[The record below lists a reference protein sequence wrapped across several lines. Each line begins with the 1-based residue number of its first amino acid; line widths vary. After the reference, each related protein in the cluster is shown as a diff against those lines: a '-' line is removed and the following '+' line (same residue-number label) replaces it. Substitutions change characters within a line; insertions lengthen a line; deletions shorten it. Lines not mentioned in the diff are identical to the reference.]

1 MVDYESLA
9 CPGINTVPCQGQS
22 NSSVDWITT
31 VLLSN
36 ENLEQQMGD
45 TFFPPDILSETST
58 VLGAFSSSFFQS
70 EITVTFVPL
79 NETAGLFAFYTTYAL
94 NM

>member
-45 TFFPPDILSETST
+45 TFSLTHLSGILTHQHLYAT
-58 VLGAFSSSFFQS
+58 KHRGQVQTIAAV
-70 EITVTFVPL
+70 EIPK
-79 NETAGLFAFYTTYAL
+79 
-94 NM
+94 